1 MVKDKE
7 YYDVLGV
14 QPDATQADIKKAY
27 YIQVLWNSSNFLFTA
42 YVFYIPNLNDF
53 LIYVMYSQYARLDSR
68 CILRCNL
75 QICKRGFGEHH
86 Y

>member
-27 YIQVLWNSSNFLFTA
+27 YIQVLWNSSNFF
-42 YVFYIPNLNDF
+42 VHCICF
-53 LIYVMYSQYARLDSR
+53 LYT
-68 CILRCNL
+68 
-75 QICKRGFGEHH
+75 
-86 Y
+86 

>member
-27 YIQVLWNSSNFLFTA
+27 YIQVLWIFFLFF
-42 YVFYIPNLNDF
+42 VHF
-53 LIYVMYSQYARLDSR
+53 
-68 CILRCNL
+68 
-75 QICKRGFGEHH
+75 ICFS
-86 Y
+86 

>member
-27 YIQVLWNSSNFLFTA
+27 YIQVLWNSSNFSFTS
-42 YVFYIPNLNDF
+42 YVFHRPNLKDF
-53 LIYVMYSQYARLDSR
+53 LIYVMYAQYAHLDTR
-68 CILRCNL
+68 CILTCTTDL
-75 QICKRGFGEHH
+75 
-86 Y
+86 

>member
-27 YIQVLWNSSNFLFTA
+27 YIQVLWNSSNFLFTS
-42 YVFYIPNLNDF
+42 YVFHIPNLNDF
-53 LIYVMYSQYARLDSR
+53 LMYVMHF
-68 CILRCNL
+68 NM
-75 QICKRGFGEHH
+75 
-86 Y
+86 